1 MWLILA
7 VAVIGIA
14 LAIWQYPAMFGKAND
29 AQSKAET
36 IPVAK
41 TSFAHSVIEPGEIES
56 SNNTD
61 IRCEVQARNSSGVM
75 IIEIVPNGKT
85 VQPGDF
91 LVQFDSS
98 ALENEKTQQQV
109 VCNNAQAMLAQSK
122 ALYETA
128 VITKEEYLEGTNK
141 QEEQTI
147 QSVVFVAEEN
157 LRRAQEYAGYS
168 ERLAARGYVTGVQV
182 EADRFAVEKA
192 RKELETAQTK
202 LRVLKEYTRA
212 KMLKTLDANIDSALA
227 KQQADKNSLKLEESK
242 LSLIEAQISKC
253 RVVSPVAGKVVYAN
267 QSGGRGSSEVIIQEG
282 TLIRERQSVI
292 RIPDMQNMQV
302 TAKIN
307 ETRVGFIREGMEAT
321 VRLDAFPD
329 LEMHG
334 RVTRV
339 DDLPIPNSYFSA
351 QVKQYNTYVHIDNPP
366 EGLIRPGLTAKV
378 EIHVEKIPD
387 TIAVPVVSVI
397 ENSGEFYC
405 FVKEGGKVVP
415 RWVAIGSS
423 NDTSVVIREG
433 LQPGDELVENPDPFA
448 KLAEFPK
455 PPAGKTSQQDPLLLA
470 KRNGAGKGTGNSSGQ
485 GGSGKGGGFDPIQ
498 MVKSLFEK
506 HDANKDNIL
515 EGDEIP
521 ADQREK
527 LVRHD
532 ANNDGKL
539 EKAELLRGMQARR
552 KPSEATADAGGPGG
566 MNPGQGPGMNGLQN
580 GPPNFGPPNLGPPA
594 GNPPGGPGPGP
605 RTSML
610 PAAGGAGQ

>member
-1 MWLILA
+1 MWLIMA
-7 VAVIGIA
+7 VAIIGIA
-14 LAIWQYPAMFGKAND
+14 LAIWQYPVFFGKSND
-29 AQSKAET
+29 AQSKAPT
-36 IPVAK
+36 IPVV
-41 TSFAHSVIEPGEIES
+41 TSNFAHSVIEPGEIDS

-61 IRCEVQARNSSGVM
+61 IRCEVQSRNTSGVM
-75 IIEIVPNGKT
+75 IIEIVPNGTT

-98 ALENEKTQQQV
+98 SLENEKTQQQV
-109 VCNNAQAMLAQSK
+109 VCNNSQAMLAQSK

-128 VITKEEYLEGTNK
+128 VITKQEYLEGTNK

-147 QSVVFVAEEN
+147 QSEVFVAEEN

-202 LRVLKEYTRA
+202 LRVLKEYTSA
-212 KMLKTLDANIDSALA
+212 KMLKTLDANIESAQA
-227 KQQADKNSLKLEESK
+227 KQQADENSLKLEQSK
-242 LSLIEAQISKC
+242 LALIEAQIKKC

-267 QSGGRGSSEVIIQEG
+267 QTGGRGSSEVLIQEG
-282 TLIRERQSVI
+282 AMIRERQSVI

-307 ETRVGFIREGMEAT
+307 EARIGFVREGMAAT
-321 VRLDAFPD
+321 VRLESFPD
-329 LEMHG
+329 LEMQG

-339 DDLPIPNSYFSA
+339 DEQPIANSYYGS
-351 QVKQYNTYVHIDNPP
+351 QVKKYNSYVHIDNPP

-378 EIHVEKIPD
+378 EIHVENIPD
-387 TIAVPVVSVI
+387 AISVPVVSVI
-397 ENSGEFYC
+397 EHSGEFYC
-405 FVKEGGKVVP
+405 FVKEGGRVIP

-433 LQPGDELVENPDPFA
+433 LQAGDELVQNPDPFVKA
-448 KLAEFPK
+448 IEFPK
-455 PPAGKTSQQDPLLLA
+455 PPAGKTSQQDPMLLA
-470 KRNGAGKGTGNSSGQ
+470 RRNGNKEPSK
-485 GGSGKGGGFDPIQ
+485 GSGKGGPPDTAQI
-498 MVKSLFEK
+498 VKSLFEK
-506 HDANKDNIL
+506 YDANSDNVL
-515 EGDEIP
+515 DGAEIP
-521 ADQREK
+521 ADQRER

-532 ANNDGKL
+532 ANADGKL
-539 EKAELLRGMQARR
+539 DKAELLRGMQQRR
-552 KPSEATADAGGPGG
+552 KPSEATADAGGT
-566 MNPGQGPGMNGLQN
+566 GQGPGINAGPANN
-580 GPPNFGPPNLGPPA
+580 GPTTLLPPVGMPM
-594 GNPPGGPGPGP
+594 GNPPNGSGPGP